1 MLTTA
6 YSAAWQDVADEIES
20 AEEEKESVADMDAA
34 PMPESID
41 KATWFTPGRLLLLF
55 SSINMMIYIDRG
67 MPLFT
72 VLSTVLCTVKRSL
85 HSTVAATV

>member
-6 YSAAWQDVADEIES
+6 YSAAWQDVVDEIEG

-34 PMPESID
+34 PVSESIE

-67 MPLFT
+67 MPRFT
-72 VLSTVLCTVKRSL
+72 ELRTALYTDL
-85 HSTVAATV
+85 

>member
-6 YSAAWQDVADEIES
+6 YSAAWQDVVDEIES
-20 AEEEKESVADMDAA
+20 AEGEKESVADMDAA
-34 PMPESID
+34 PMPEPID

-67 MPLFT
+67 MPLF
-72 VLSTVLCTVKRSL
+72 SIQHSAL
-85 HSTVAATV
+85 H